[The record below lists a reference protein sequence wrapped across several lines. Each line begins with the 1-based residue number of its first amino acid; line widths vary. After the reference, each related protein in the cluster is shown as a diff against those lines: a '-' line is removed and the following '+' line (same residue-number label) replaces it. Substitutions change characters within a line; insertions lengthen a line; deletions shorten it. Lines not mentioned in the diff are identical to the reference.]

1 MIHHTFLRLSAV
13 FGFLSVA
20 LGAMGAH
27 ALRPLLSEA
36 SLGNFETAVKYQ
48 FYHALA
54 LLAVA
59 ILVQYGHKKLLTAA
73 GWLFF
78 AGILCFSGSLFLLST
93 RELHGMAVSWL
104 GPVTPLGGLF
114 LMSGWALV
122 FMAGT
127 KRPTRG

>member
-59 ILVQYGHKKLLTAA
+59 MLQQYGHKKILAAA

-104 GPVTPLGGLF
+104 GPMTPLGGLF

-127 KRPTRG
+127 KRPRG

>member
-1 MIHHTFLRLSAV
+1 MINHTFLRLSAV

-27 ALRPLLSEA
+27 ALRPLLSDA
-36 SLGNFETAVKYQ
+36 SLANFETAVKYQ

-59 ILVQYGHKKLLTAA
+59 IIQQYGHKKILTAA

-93 RELHGMAVSWL
+93 REIHGIAVHWL

-127 KRPTRG
+127 RYQRG

>member
-1 MIHHTFLRLSAV
+1 
-13 FGFLSVA
+13 
-20 LGAMGAH
+20 MGAH

-59 ILVQYGHKKLLTAA
+59 ILVQYGHKKLFTAA

>member
-59 ILVQYGHKKLLTAA
+59 ILVQYGHKKLLTAS

-78 AGILCFSGSLFLLST
+78 VGILCFSGSLFLLST

>member
-59 ILVQYGHKKLLTAA
+59 ILVQYG
-73 GWLFF
+73 
-78 AGILCFSGSLFLLST
+78 
-93 RELHGMAVSWL
+93 
-104 GPVTPLGGLF
+104 
-114 LMSGWALV
+114 
-122 FMAGT
+122 
-127 KRPTRG
+127 